1 MIDVK
6 RPVLLDANLDPV
18 RVLEPQNVAITLNSP
33 GISQATITLGPDDP
47 EPPMHAWAEIFNQHG
62 SVGIFRV
69 AVPSRDYTQQQSVT
83 LRHGIDSLADSH
95 WIGQEEFEGT
105 VAQLLSRMLSYQTAR
120 VKGEK
125 PWQLGTCQCT
135 AQKKLSINYDRLS
148 DLLAK
153 IEEEEINYY
162 FSYDQST
169 FPWTINFLEKTTEA
183 DSEFRL
189 NRNVRT
195 ISKSESDSEMCTQ
208 LILSVNV
215 TQTITQDYTVPGS
228 GQTPSRTE
236 TTGDVT
242 ETETVIRTYDNL
254 EAQAIYGIIQLTAD
268 IDTHDNISGGS
279 FPEADAWAA
288 RFLAQHSVPTH
299 QIQIEGDELF
309 RLTGD
314 TWDETRLAHI
324 CRVELPKYNTS
335 VAHRAVTITYP
346 EALSDPAHVTI
357 SLATQLP
364 KFSSSIA
371 SLKKAEAATAKAAR
385 GVGRSAAKAKELTHW
400 SMVVTDQQDA
410 LDGTGILDLHES
422 GIDMDAHGGVKIYN
436 LAQGLQSLYSGI
448 ELQAGRI
455 DLVVQGEGNQASIK
469 IQAIVDGINGSQ
481 IDINADRIALN
492 GNTSIA
498 DVMVIN
504 SGGGLWVKRQ
514 ASFGSSGGSIV
525 TINNGTVN
533 ASTLQVDSGGSLT
546 FSGGGQGS
554 YTALTRS
561 KVLDLVTGFGAAAE
575 SGGQVSIPYY
585 SIGAPSES
593 GASAGSI
600 NFNIA
605 ATQYYIDGVA
615 AAETAGQNSV
625 NVVMGSWSN
634 GRVTFSPSVGAGGSK
649 TLKLSNVS
657 GPNTITSNGNYTY
670 QVMYEDDNGDD
681 RETGLTKTITVDA
694 AVPLQT
700 KRYVTY
706 TSNGTRTV
714 SPSAG
719 YDAMEAVEV
728 TVDVPMPEPPAYSAS
743 GWGITAAAGGGT
755 KVELYVDGKHFAH
768 TFNNYP

>member
-1 MIDVK
+1 MIEVQ

-33 GISQATITLGPDDP
+33 GISQATITLGPEDQ
-47 EPPMHAWAEIFNQHG
+47 EPPMHAWAEIYNQHG

-105 VAQLLSRMLSYQTAR
+105 VTQLLSRMLSYQTAR

-125 PWQLGTCQCT
+125 PWQLGTCQCA

-162 FSYDQST
+162 FSYDQTT
-169 FPWTINFLEKTTEA
+169 FPWTINLLEKPTEA

-346 EALSDPAHVTI
+346 EALSDPAHVTV

-364 KFSSSIA
+364 KFSSSIS

-455 DLVVQGEGNQASIK
+455 DLVVQGDGNEASIK

-498 DVMVIN
+498 DVMEIN
-504 SGGGLWVKRQ
+504 SGGGLLVKRI
-514 ASFGSSGGSIV
+514 AIFGSSGNLV
-525 TINNGTVN
+525 TINNGKVSADTVQIN
-533 ASTLQVDSGGSLT
+533 SSGALT
-546 FSGGGQGS
+546 FGDGTGYG
-554 YTALTRS
+554 YRTINATTAGN
-561 KVLDLVTGFGAAAE
+561 LVTGFGQSSE
-575 SGGQVSIPYY
+575 SGGQITIPYY
-585 SIGAPSES
+585 TVGIPPGS

-615 AAETAGQNSV
+615 AAETAGQDSV

>member
-33 GISQATITLGPDDP
+33 GISQATITLGPEDP
-47 EPPMHAWAEIFNQHG
+47 EPPMHAWAEIYNQHG

-105 VAQLLSRMLSYQTAR
+105 VTQLLTRMLSYQTAR

-162 FSYDQST
+162 FSYDQTT
-169 FPWTINFLEKTTEA
+169 FPWTIHFLEKTTEA

-309 RLTGD
+309 RLTND

-335 VAHRAVTITYP
+335 VAHRAVSITYP
-346 EALSDPAHVTI
+346 EALSDPAHVTV

-492 GNTSIA
+492 GSTSIA
-498 DVMVIN
+498 DVMEIS
-504 SGGGLWVKRQ
+504 SGGGLLVKRI
-514 ASFGSSGGSIV
+514 AIFGNSGNLV
-525 TINNGTVN
+525 TINNGKVSAETVQIN
-533 ASTLQVDSGGSLT
+533 SSGALT
-546 FSGGGQGS
+546 FGDGTGYGYRSINAT
-554 YTALTRS
+554 TAGN
-561 KVLDLVTGFGAAAE
+561 LVTGFGQSSE
-575 SGGQVSIPYY
+575 SGGQITIPYY
-585 SIGAPSES
+585 TVGIPAGS

-615 AAETAGQNSV
+615 AAETAGQDSV

-694 AVPLQT
+694 AVPIQT

-714 SPSAG
+714 TPSSG
-719 YDAMEAVEV
+719 YDAMAAVEV
-728 TVDVPMPEPPAYSAS
+728 TVDVPQPAYSAS